1 MAEPPFALP
10 GRTSETVVLRQMVQ
24 DPARRDAAL
33 LSAAAVRGLLVL
45 ADDLPW
51 FDDTGLSSA

>member
-1 MAEPPFALP
+1 MAEPPFALL

-24 DPARRDAAL
+24 DPPRRDAAL
-33 LSAAAVRGLLVL
+33 LPASAERGLLVL